1 MKKKLLVASL
11 LMVWLL
17 SSCGVVSNTTTY
29 SGRTR
34 YVAGG
39 SIMERSQTTE
49 VDVDFSHRVS
59 AISSWQA
66 SKSAAREEAA
76 HQAIVNNQIDVVVE
90 PIWKYTYSPMFK
102 KTDGAPWYPCY
113 KAELVGYAGHYK
125 KATSFREELQ
135 QLKEVDMETIEKFQ
149 MLYDP
154 DFPELYY
161 DSKKP
166 APKENTEPTYNGS
179 VILNGAVGVP
189 VSLHGG
195 YGAGNASYM
204 GAQPAKSMVVK
215 PAQSLKKVNA
225 VSQYEKGNH
234 LVKAGKAF
242 VGLGTISL
250 ALGLVTLIPGAKEL
264 KYMNDKNYHGTEFH
278 YIIATSALGIG
289 GFFEVLGAGMW
300 AGGNAKIRQ
309 ANSAQALNLNYQVSP
324 AGVHLAL
331 QF

>member
-1 MKKKLLVASL
+1 MKKKLLVVSL

-39 SIMERSQTTE
+39 SILERSQTTE

-66 SKSAAREEAA
+66 SKSAAREDAA

-166 APKENTEPTYNGS
+166 APKEHTEPTYNGS

-195 YGAGNASYM
+195 YGAANASYM

-215 PAQSLKKVNA
+215 PAQPAKNIVDPMAL
-225 VSQYEKGNH
+225 YTKGTKQ
-234 LVKAGKAF
+234 VKAGK
-242 VGLGTISL
+242 V
-250 ALGLVTLIPGAKEL
+250 LV
-264 KYMNDKNYHGTEFH
+264 
-278 YIIATSALGIG
+278 GIG
-289 GFFEVLGAGMW
+289 VPVSVLGALSWGGYEKSNHYETAHMHFW
-300 AGGNAKIRQ
+300 MGTIFCALGGLCDIVGGSLWGAGKKKIRQ
-309 ANSAQALNLNYQVSP
+309 ANNAQALNLNYQVSP